1 MTETVS
7 AIGNGST
14 DKDRFD
20 ALFSLIQT
28 IGSIRNLDRVLDIV
42 TEELARVMGVKAVS
56 VKLLSEDGTC
66 LNYVGSF
73 GLPQEFITSRVVEL
87 AKSPLNRR
95 VVEGEPFVTGKP
107 SNQSWFQF
115 SEDLAADQI
124 QSVLLVPLTV
134 EERVIGVL
142 GAYCRKQDRYSEMD
156 VEFFKMA
163 AGLVAIAIDNSRVYE
178 AIEKMSAERSRFML
192 RVAHNLRAPLAAVI
206 SMIEILREQHLG
218 PLNPDQ
224 AEYVRRVD
232 RRIHTMLDMI
242 NQLLTLSTRRT
253 LQQKLEKTELDV
265 CWLAGRLTRTF
276 QDEAAERGIA
286 FTVTTA
292 TGLAPILGVSDM
304 IEQMLENLVSNA
316 IKYTPAK
323 GSVHVDFRP
332 IDTSMIAI
340 AVQDTGIGIPEADVQ
355 NLFTEFFRASN
366 ARKKEELG
374 TGLGLAIVK
383 EIVDSHQ
390 GRISFDS
397 CEGKGST
404 FTVILPAATPSKTA
418 DTSPG

>member
-1 MTETVS
+1 MTDKVS
-7 AIGNGST
+7 PIGNGST
-14 DKDRFD
+14 DKERFD

-28 IGSIRNLDRVLDIV
+28 IGSIRNLNQVLDIV
-42 TEELARVMGVKAVS
+42 TQELALVMGVKAVS

-66 LNYVGSF
+66 LNYVGSY
-73 GLPQEFITSRVVEL
+73 GLPPEFITNRVVEL
-87 AKSPLNRR
+87 SKSPLNRR
-95 VVEGEPFVTGKP
+95 VIHGEPYVTGHP
-107 SNQSWFQF
+107 ANQSWFQF
-115 SEDLAADQI
+115 GEDLAADLI
-124 QSVLLVPLTV
+124 QSVLLVPLMV
-134 EERVIGVL
+134 EERAIGVL
-142 GAYCRKQDRYSEMD
+142 GAYCRKQDRFSDKD
-156 VEFFKMA
+156 VEFFRMA
-163 AGLVAIAIDNSRVYE
+163 AGLVAIGIDNSRVYE

-206 SMIEILREQHLG
+206 SMLEILRENHLG

-242 NQLLTLSTRRT
+242 NKLLTLSTRRS
-253 LQQKLEKTELDV
+253 LQQKLEKTDLDAW
-265 CWLAGRLTRTF
+265 WLAGRLTRTF

-286 FTVTTA
+286 FTVTA
-292 TGLAPILGVSDM
+292 AQSLAPIRGVQDM

-316 IKYTPAK
+316 IKYTPAG
-323 GSVHVDFRP
+323 GSVHVDFK
-332 IDTSMIAI
+332 TAETNMVAVE
-340 AVQDTGIGIPEADVQ
+340 VQDTGIGIPEGDLP

-397 CEGKGST
+397 QEGKGST
-404 FTVILPAATPSKTA
+404 FTVILPAAIPSKTA
-418 DTSPG
+418 DT